1 MFSDKLKFSKHKISK
16 QFLELRIMDLSNI
29 RIKENFGI
37 VTNDTSTTQFNFLI
51 SPPKNRESIEK
62 QDIVCLDHP
71 TYGDACQIL
80 AEVKEITS
88 YEEVAGSTVGNRIG
102 KMLAAAQ
109 IIGYIDLRNQD
120 QPLSKLLAPPNPGSR
135 IYMPYT
141 SFLEDVF
148 NRGTDGKP
156 YTHPLHLGKAEI
168 IAVSQEG
175 NDEQINYYLN
185 AADLISKHTLIS
197 AVDGAG
203 KTHTATVIIEE
214 LVNKTSHPIVIFD
227 PNKEYTTIGTAAN
240 PHQNYP
246 FNFQTDLI
254 NVNTAKNSP
263 DAIAKKIKQGQI
275 TFITAENLTLTEKTD
290 YYASILSAL
299 AKSRREKTTQPFL
312 LVVEDAENFPPQVI
326 QEIFTTKNEIATI
339 LITSHPTMLG
349 GKVLSQIQNYIIGK
363 TNDPQDLAY
372 LKNMIS
378 GCDEQLS
385 SLGVG
390 EWIVNGLNIMRP
402 TKVHVRERY
411 SKAK

>member
-1 MFSDKLKFSKHKISK
+1 
-16 QFLELRIMDLSNI
+16 MDLSNI

>member
-1 MFSDKLKFSKHKISK
+1 
-16 QFLELRIMDLSNI
+16 MDLSDI

-37 VTNDTSTTQFNFLI
+37 VTNDTNTTQFNFLI

-80 AEVKEITS
+80 AEVKEVSS
-88 YEEVAGSTVGNRIG
+88 YEEVAGSTAGNRIG
-102 KMLAAAQ
+102 KMLATAQ
-109 IIGYIDLRNQD
+109 IIGYIDLRNEI

-141 SFLEDVF
+141 SFLENIL

-168 IAVSQEG
+168 IAISQEG

-185 AADLISKHTLIS
+185 AADLTSKHTLIS

-214 LVNKTSHPIVIFD
+214 LANKINHPIVVFD
-227 PNKEYTTIGTAAN
+227 PNSEYTRIATSAN
-240 PHQNYP
+240 PNQNYP

-254 NVNTAKNSP
+254 NANTAKNSP
-263 DAIAKKIKQGQI
+263 DAITKKIKQGQV
-275 TFITAENLTLTEKTD
+275 TLITAENLTHTEKKE
-290 YYASILSAL
+290 YYANIVNALS
-299 AKSRREKTTQPFL
+299 KSRREKTTQPFL
-312 LVVEDAENFPPQVI
+312 IVVEDAEDLPPQAI
-326 QEIFTTKNEIATI
+326 QEILSTKNDVATI
-339 LITSHPTMLG
+339 LITSHPIMLG
-349 GKVLSQIQNYIIGK
+349 GKVLSQTGNYIIGK
-363 TNDPQDLAY
+363 TNDPQDLTY

-378 GCDEQLS
+378 GCEEQLS

-402 TKVHVRERY
+402 TKIQVRERY